1 MPRVRCPQDRCI
13 FWMNGWCDID
23 EIELAP
29 VTLACITFEEMDSE
43 VGAGAGAADDDLE
56 WDDDESLFEDD
67 LDESLYG
74 YDDDDEEDEDDE
86 LIVDDDDDWSN

>member
-1 MPRVRCPQDRCI
+1 MTRVRCPQDRCI

-29 VTLACITFEEMDSE
+29 VTLACITFEEMDTE
-43 VGAGAGAADDDLE
+43 IVATAAGNDDLE
-56 WDDDESLFEDD
+56 WDDDESLFEDE

-74 YDDDDEEDEDDE
+74 YDDEDAE
-86 LIVDDDDDWSN
+86 LTADDDDEWSN

>member
-1 MPRVRCPQDRCI
+1 MTRVRCPQDRCI

-29 VTLACITFEEMDSE
+29 VTLVCLTFEEMDAEIVAIAS
-43 VGAGAGAADDDLE
+43 ASDDLE

-74 YDDDDEEDEDDE
+74 YDDGEDEDEDDE
-86 LIVDDDDDWSN
+86 LIADDDDEWAR